1 MEKLKI
7 IIFSFTSFLFV
18 SCAAQNNERFYK
30 AVIENDENNF
40 KVYSQEKIEIKVKE
54 LNSSMKQNNTLLS
67 NKRFSF
73 IKEEISDLNVGLL
86 DILADSLGSTK
97 NIILHVEFLQSYG
110 YSIGTPTYI
119 FYVYDVNSKKEWI
132 YKYEKKSKKN
142 NFNIIEKSTLPERD
156 IEYYKCISY
165 MDVDK
170 LIKLSNS
177 YKLRFSNPNDIEFEF
192 AEFIYYLNYEENEFN
207 ANNFMLHFPLSV
219 EKEFE

>member
-1 MEKLKI
+1 MKKLL
-7 IIFSFTSFLFV
+7 IFILLL
-18 SCAAQNNERFYK
+18 
-30 AVIENDENNF
+30 NF

-73 IKEEISDLNVGLL
+73 IKKEISDLNVGLL

-97 NIILHVEFLQSYG
+97 NIILHVEFIQSYG

-119 FYVYDVNSKKEWI
+119 FYVYDVNSKKEWN

-170 LIKLSNS
+170 LIKLSDS
-177 YKLRFSNPNDIEFEF
+177 YKLRFSTPNDIEFEF

-219 EKEFE
+219 DIQ